1 MKLNSKGY
9 MLVEIIIAAV
19 IAFSI
24 AYYLLNLTYKF
35 KNKNEDV
42 YNSVTLY
49 SEKINITKNIMN
61 DLEGKTI
68 SGITS
73 GENFINFTL
82 TYSDNSTELRK
93 LMIDK
98 DTSTIKYGKL
108 TETGFFET
116 KNISYY
122 EKKLAATTEIGDITI
137 KQINPTDIAE
147 GVSVQI
153 PIKSIYSDKDYT
165 IRLMLAN

>member
-68 SGITS
+68 SEIISDENIIT
-73 GENFINFTL
+73 FKL
-82 TYSDNSTELRK
+82 TNSNNITETRK

-98 DTSTIKYGKL
+98 STSTIEYGKL
-108 TETGFFET
+108 TETGIFET
-116 KNISYY
+116 TNISYY
-122 EKKLAATTEIGDITI
+122 EKKLADTTEIGDITI